1 MEIDQMF
8 TRMILSTLGA
18 AAIAAMP
25 LCARAA
31 DVSKTDAEFLK
42 MAAEADM
49 TTTHIGKM
57 AEDRAATTE
66 IKDYGKK
73 LAQDHT
79 SDYGQVAELA
89 AKVGADVPK
98 GIDKV
103 DDRQIASLDKLKGKT
118 FDRTFLTQETAEHER
133 LIKAFQQEAEHGS
146 NADIK
151 DYANKALPVIQGHL
165 HDAQDLLKTKAHKA

>member
-1 MEIDQMF
+1 MF
-8 TRMILSTLGA
+8 TKVIFSVLGA
-18 AAIAAMP
+18 AAIAALP

-31 DVSKTDAEFLK
+31 TLSKGDTEFLK

-57 AEDRAATTE
+57 AEDRAATSE
-66 IKDYGKK
+66 IKDFGKK

-79 SDYGQVAELA
+79 SDYGQISELA
-89 AKVGADVPK
+89 AKTGAEVPK
-98 GIDKV
+98 GIDKL
-103 DDRQIASLDKLKGKT
+103 DDRHIASLDKLKGKA

-133 LIKAFQQEAEHGS
+133 LVKAFKEEAEHGD
-146 NADIK
+146 NPEIK

-165 HDAQDLLKTKAHKA
+165 HDAQDLLKPKAHKA